1 MTDMNDTMNIIALG
15 INHKNAPLEI
25 REQFS
30 LSELQQELL
39 LSELR
44 NNPAILEAFVLST
57 CNRVEIYAHLLE
69 PATTSLAI
77 LKVIFGIKKIDY
89 TAKMADY
96 FYHYQGKGAIEHL
109 FRVSTGLD
117 SMVLGEKQI
126 LGQVKA
132 AFERAK
138 ARGMFAKLFYSLSD
152 AAIRVGKKARNET
165 DLGVGGSSVSWAAIA
180 KAEKELGSL
189 QDKTILVIGAGE
201 MSDLAVGHIHNKG
214 FKELYLMNRTLVNAE
229 NLAEKYNGK
238 VVSFCDIK
246 EILAQVDVCICS
258 VGAPH
263 YILDHEVMAKVMPLR
278 CHKEDLVLVDISVPR
293 NIEPR
298 IAQMSGVRLFC
309 LDNLQEA
316 VDANMELRRKA
327 IGQVEEIIHG
337 KVTEFLDKITKATGS
352 DHDHFGE
359 DSKLLVDA

>member
-1 MTDMNDTMNIIALG
+1 MTDINDIMNIIVLG
-15 INHKNAPLEI
+15 MNHKNAPLEI

-30 LSELQQELL
+30 LSEPQQELL
-39 LSELR
+39 LSELK
-44 NNPAILEAFVLST
+44 NNPSILEAFVFST
-57 CNRVEIYAHLLE
+57 CNRVEVYAHLLE

-89 TAKMADY
+89 TVKMADY
-96 FYHYQGKGAIEHL
+96 FYHHQGKGAIEHL
-109 FRVSTGLD
+109 FRVSAGLD

-126 LGQVKA
+126 LGQVKV

-138 ARGMFAKLFYSLSD
+138 ARGMFAKFFHSLSS

-180 KAEKELGSL
+180 KAEKELGPL
-189 QDKTILVIGAGE
+189 QDKAILIIGAGE

-246 EILAQVDVCICS
+246 EILAEVDVCICS

-263 YILDHEVMAKVMPLR
+263 YILDHDVVAKIMPVR
-278 CHKEDLVLVDISVPR
+278 HHKDLVLIDISVPR

-298 IAQMSGVRLFC
+298 IAHLNGVRLFY
-309 LDNLQEA
+309 LDDLQEV

-337 KVTEFLDKITKATGS
+337 KVAEFLDKTIKATGS
-352 DHDHFGE
+352 DHDHFSE